1 MRPALLTGAI
11 VSPTRTPRPHQSGRI
26 LVTLSVALLLAVLA
40 TTAAWA
46 HASGELPHARLSA
59 EATTITVVWTAAADD
74 AADVAVA
81 AGVWPE
87 DVALAYLDVAFGG
100 DIDLLPSD
108 DEVAAASEAP
118 ALRRYLEQRVRI
130 LQDGTPCGASAQP
143 AADFVADGAT
153 IVFDCPDPVTEAVVE
168 ITVLHDRDPAYRT
181 FSVDGTQQYAVHTAG
196 QPAHPWDFTLAQQG
210 SDDVPVTALLF
221 GAGGIALLG
230 GAVLWRVW
238 SSATPRRRSSA
249 AGPSRA
255 RT

>member
-1 MRPALLTGAI
+1 MPPTSAPSSMRHGGALLATAAA
-11 VSPTRTPRPHQSGRI
+11 
-26 LVTLSVALLLAVLA
+26 ALLLTALT

-59 EATTITVVWTAAADD
+59 ADTTVTVVWTAAADD

-87 DVALAYLDVAFGG
+87 EVALDYLDVAFGG
-100 DIDLLPSD
+100 DIGLLPSAP
-108 DEVAAASEAP
+108 EVAAASEDP
-118 ALRRYLEQRVRI
+118 ALRRYLEDRVRI
-130 LQDGTPCGASAQP
+130 LQDGVPCAGTAQP

-153 IVFDCPDPVTEAVVE
+153 LVFDCPDPVTEAVVE
-168 ITVLHDRDPAYRT
+168 ISLLHDRDPAYRT

-210 SDDVPVTALLF
+210 SDAVPITALLL

-230 GAVLWRVW
+230 AAVLWRVW
-238 SSATPRRRSSA
+238 AAGTPRRSSSG
-249 AGPSRA
+249 AGRGRA